1 MSAKAETS
9 SQSVS
14 TATAIATEQ
23 DGTAS
28 SVRHTPRRQSRR
40 QDSTSDSSSLPDRK
54 SSLSQNK
61 RPRTSRRS
69 SRKDTASLHRQS
81 CLLFESLD
89 GVLAQ
94 HGGFGSEPSMSPPS
108 TRTTTRRASLEPAVE
123 GRNAT
128 ATEKAGMNLG
138 RPSQMHS
145 HSYTYSSRKTS
156 LSLTSY
162 QDSRYSES
170 LSVIPSR
177 SRNPFYYQDYT
188 TVTPRVSVSPE
199 RIDGLSGDTLDDE
212 SIPTRP
218 PLNTVISW
226 TSDATRRTEYEKI
239 DRAHSGVRG
248 FWRSVMPKC
257 FHKEGRRAF
266 FTGESSCDG
275 DSVRRFRLDLDA
287 DADSDTDTEDDGNAY
302 EEKIE
307 EMVDPWAQGRNL
319 DGEKGAS
326 PTEHKIK
333 TKTEVLGSA
342 TDGKKNWWTCF
353 Q

>member
-162 QDSRYSES
+162 QDSRY
-170 LSVIPSR
+170 
-177 SRNPFYYQDYT
+177 NYT